1 MDGWL
6 DVGAL
11 VKVLVFGIVA
21 GAGLPALFAL
31 GVRTQA
37 VGAGTIGGQHLAGD
51 RRPALTAIGYLCFAL
66 VAIAVV
72 TGVLFVARDFIGH
85 HTGWYILGAEA
96 A

>member
-21 GAGLPALFAL
+21 GAGLPALFAV
-31 GVRTQA
+31 GVRSQA
-37 VGAGTIGGQHLAGD
+37 VGAGTIDGQHLAGD
-51 RRPALTAIGYLCFAL
+51 RRPLLTAVSYACFAL
-66 VAIAVV
+66 VLLAIV

-96 A
+96 S

>member
-11 VKVLVFGIVA
+11 VKVLVFGTIA

-31 GVRTQA
+31 GVRSQA
-37 VGAGTIGGQHLAGD
+37 VGAGTIDGQHLAGD
-51 RRPALTAIGYLCFAL
+51 RRPVLTAISYACFAL
-66 VAIAVV
+66 VLVAIV

-85 HTGWYILGAEA
+85 HTGWYILGAEPS
-96 A
+96 

>member
-6 DVGAL
+6 NVGAL

-21 GAGLPALFAL
+21 GAGLPALFAV

-37 VGAGTIGGQHLAGD
+37 VGAGTIDGQHLAGD
-51 RRPALTAIGYLCFAL
+51 RRPLLTVVAYVCFAL
-66 VAIAVV
+66 VAVAIV

-96 A
+96 S

>member
-11 VKVLVFGIVA
+11 VKVLVFGIIA
-21 GAGLPALFAL
+21 GAGLPALFAV
-31 GVRTQA
+31 GVRSQA
-37 VGAGTIGGQHLAGD
+37 VGAGTIDGQHLAGD
-51 RRPALTAIGYLCFAL
+51 RRPLLTAVSYACFAL
-66 VAIAVV
+66 VLLAIV

-96 A
+96 S